1 MPSEAR
7 LKFFLKNIKKG
18 PKIHCLALKLYTGP
32 PNCITGASK
41 SWGGGGPSPRAPP
54 PGSASDSGRPNLTN
68 NLIDFQ
74 MPNIPGLVIT
84 IAKLTAVQAYG
95 ETKVKGD

>member
-7 LKFFLKNIKKG
+7 LEILKKKKG

-41 SWGGGGPSPRAPP
+41 SGGQGGDPGPRDP
-54 PGSASDSGRPNLTN
+54 
-68 NLIDFQ
+68 
-74 MPNIPGLVIT
+74 LVRMEHT
-84 IAKLTAVQAYG
+84 F
-95 ETKVKGD
+95 

>member
-7 LKFFLKNIKKG
+7 LEIFWKNIKKD

-41 SWGGGGPSPRAPP
+41 SGGQGGPGPPGPP
-54 PGSASDSGRPNLTN
+54 PGSASEFAAAVPQPRFSFERKVFRASHLSHSGL
-68 NLIDFQ
+68 
-74 MPNIPGLVIT
+74 
-84 IAKLTAVQAYG
+84 
-95 ETKVKGD
+95 